1 MPSKRISVFQ
11 TFVEARIPKEAKP
24 SNVLLTIWDMR
35 KHKVQ
40 NNQSHGLNTIS
51 LRGSTFLCPDLPS
64 SLHGR
69 RFSAGK
75 CLDGFSFTQNRGL
88 YYNEKF
94 TMFTMNITSETTNTI
109 LYTSQM
115 HQDSLKIRTS
125 SERLAGIDPKLWM
138 INQLDVASIG
148 HDIFSRMKRATLDL
162 QVIVE
167 HVLKL
172 SEGLGRTGRTGKKMI
187 QRIQR
192 TFRVTMCH
200 L

>member
-24 SNVLLTIWDMR
+24 SNVLLTTWDMR

-88 YYNEKF
+88 YYNEKL

-115 HQDSLKIRTS
+115 HQDPLKIRTSSERLQNVFRTS

-138 INQLDVASIG
+138 IN
-148 HDIFSRMKRATLDL
+148 
-162 QVIVE
+162 
-167 HVLKL
+167 
-172 SEGLGRTGRTGKKMI
+172 
-187 QRIQR
+187 
-192 TFRVTMCH
+192 
-200 L
+200 